1 MKNINKK
8 NKNIDAMDEAR
19 EKKKFQE
26 YTKDANLRIRLAVE
40 VYNARR
46 SLDISQQKLAKEIS
60 STQKV
65 VSKIENADVNIG
77 IDLLF
82 RISEKLNFNS
92 SILGRIFAQD
102 IQVLFFPLRESADS
116 SLSETKKKNSILN
129 NSVII

>member
-116 SLSETKKKNSILN
+116 SLLETKKKNSILN